1 MRFLLFFLTFWLVP
15 AQALELQAMGTY
27 RRLNND
33 IYLAAVYSDLSDS
46 QQWLTAEQPLALE
59 IRVLAERISPR
70 RFYRLWNEGLA
81 INLSE
86 AEMNARLEDI
96 SRFSNLLKEDLL
108 EGDRVLITN
117 ESGPCRV
124 EINDVEVL
132 VIDDG
137 SFVRLLLTAW
147 IGKFPQ
153 SPGFR
158 EDLLRM
164 NPAARQALE
173 TRWEAQ
179 QVKPGRTSAIAG
191 WQKRDAGH
199 TPELQTVTV
208 VAEEQAIKT
217 VAVAQNVVSDV
228 PKLSQPAPALPP
240 VPRQAAAV
248 TVAAAEE
255 VQVEKALPEVTDKVV
270 EVPQQLRDKEAQE
283 QAQEKA
289 QMIARQ
295 QAEMQYYR
303 ALLRQANNQVEYP
316 DQALRKRLEGTVRV
330 SVLLNREGE
339 LLVADTSESST
350 LSLLDRAALR
360 AAKKAAPYPPVPP
373 LMEGENFEFDIPF
386 RFVLARN

>member
-1 MRFLLFFLTFWLVP
+1 MRFLPFFLIFWLVP

-27 RRLNND
+27 RHLNND

-96 SRFSNLLKEDLL
+96 SRFSNVLKEDLL

-124 EINDVEVL
+124 LINDVEVL
-132 VIDDG
+132 LIEDG

-158 EDLLRM
+158 EDLLRL

-179 QVKPGRTSAIAG
+179 QVKPGRTNAIAG

-199 TPELQTVTV
+199 TTELQAVTV
-208 VAEEQAIKT
+208 MAEELAIKT

-228 PKLSQPAPALPP
+228 PKLSQPAPTLPP
-240 VPRQAAAV
+240 VPRQAAV
-248 TVAAAEE
+248 TVAMAEV
-255 VQVEKALPEVTDKVV
+255 VQVEKALPEMTDKVM
-270 EVPQQLRDKEAQE
+270 EEQQRLRDKEVQE